1 MGVVKIVVSID
12 PRTLSFR
19 LEVSIDKEGFLLVM
33 MSVSQLISLDKGLP
47 IERSSS
53 LPRILDFLVSIDNT
67 VFFLVVL
74 LTATA
79 LTDGDNS
86 VTLK

>member
-1 MGVVKIVVSID
+1 
-12 PRTLSFR
+12 
-19 LEVSIDKEGFLLVM
+19 
-33 MSVSQLISLDKGLP
+33 
-47 IERSSS
+47 